1 MAYRFTGS
9 MVAQAA
15 MVALLLGTAVPGAAQ
30 DDFDGRQVAAALT
43 RKDYKPAPR
52 LADGHPDLG
61 NAKGSWVPPGVGDMA
76 GTGGGFSGSAKPEK
90 KVDVAFLPWAK
101 ATFEARN
108 ANVTKDDPE
117 AFCLP
122 PGIPRM
128 YATSFPFQIYQM
140 PNRVLFVFEGGAHM
154 WRVVYTDG
162 RKHTPPDKLNP
173 TYLGE
178 GIGHWEGDTLVVDV
192 TGFNDRSWVDAAG
205 HPHTEQLHVIE
216 RFTRVNE
223 LILHYEA
230 ALDDPGAYTQ
240 PWTTSWNILFHPG
253 MEPYE
258 YICQENN
265 GDLKHL
271 VGK

>member
-1 MAYRFTGS
+1 MRKRHRLIVTAGV
-9 MVAQAA
+9 MG
-15 MVALLLGTAVPGAAQ
+15 ALLNMPVPGTAQ
-30 DDFDGRQVAAALT
+30 DFDGKKVAAALT
-43 RKDYKPAPR
+43 RKNIPPAPR
-52 LADGHPDLG
+52 LPDGHPDLG
-61 NAKGSWVPPGVGDMA
+61 NARGSWEPPGVGDMA
-76 GTGGGFSGSAKPEK
+76 GSGGGFAGTAQPEK
-90 KVDVAFLPWAK
+90 KIDVPFLPWAK
-101 ATFEARN
+101 AAYDQRN
-108 ANVTKDDPE
+108 ASVTKDDPE
-117 AFCLP
+117 GFCLP

-128 YATSFPFQIYQM
+128 YATSFPFQIYQL

-154 WRVVYTDG
+154 WRVVYMDG

-178 GIGHWEGDTLVVDV
+178 GIGRWEGDTLVVDV
-192 TGFNDRSWVDAAG
+192 TGLNDRSWLDAAG

-230 ALDDPGAYTQ
+230 TIEDPGAYSK
-240 PWTTSWNILFHPG
+240 PWSASWNILFHPG
-253 MEPYE
+253 MEPLE

-265 GDLKHL
+265 ADLKHL